1 MPQLRVV
8 SWNAEGMFVT
18 GTKTRRATPQDAL
31 RVLKDLNADVVVIPE
46 FGLKDSLLKETLAE
60 IEHLSYTCILTAYE
74 DKRAPGLYF
83 GILSRLPIS
92 HHKTFQLEGSTRR
105 ATIIECL
112 VPGQNKPLRVVGV
125 HLDDRNEALRMRQI
139 TSVVETVNDR
149 TEAPLLVLGD
159 FNAMS
164 RQSLFANLMRS
175 TPIHLFTK
183 IIPHQKL
190 RSVFERVS
198 EMAIGTTINYLFQHT
213 NLHSLDPILQRTISA
228 KQADVDWMPSW
239 RIAKIDWIF
248 GNQFITTRSYRVMRD
263 VGSDHRPVIA
273 DISINLHNNDGA

>member
-18 GTKTRRATPQDAL
+18 GTKTRRATPEDAL
-31 RVLKDLNADVVVIPE
+31 RVLKDLDADIVVIPE
-46 FGLKDSLLKETLAE
+46 FGLKDNLLKETMAE
-60 IEHLSYTCILTAYE
+60 IEKLSYSCTLTDYN
-74 DKRAPGLYF
+74 DSRAPGLYF

-112 VPGQNKPLRVVGV
+112 VPGQNEPLRVVGV
-125 HLDDRNEALRMRQI
+125 HLDDRNEALRMQQI
-139 TSVVETVNDR
+139 TSVVETVNSKK
-149 TEAPLLVLGD
+149 EAPLLVLGD

-164 RQSLFANLMRS
+164 QYSLFAGLMRS
-175 TPIHLFTK
+175 TPIHLVTR

-198 EMAIGTTINYLFQHT
+198 EMASGTTISYLLHHT
-213 NLHSLDPILQRTISA
+213 NLHSLDPRLQRTISA
-228 KQADVDWMPSW
+228 KQADIDWMPSW

-248 GNQFITTRSYRVMRD
+248 GNQFVVTRSYRVMRD
-263 VGSDHRPVIA
+263 IGSDHRPIIA
-273 DISINLHNNDGA
+273 EISINLHNNDGA